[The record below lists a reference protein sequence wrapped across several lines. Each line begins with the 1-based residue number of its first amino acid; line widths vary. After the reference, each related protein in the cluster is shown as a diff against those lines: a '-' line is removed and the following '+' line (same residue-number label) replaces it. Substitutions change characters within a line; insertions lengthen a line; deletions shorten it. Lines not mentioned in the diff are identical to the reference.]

1 MRLVFADS
9 DVEKVC
15 TDRRVAKKLFGG
27 NEPLVRSLFARL
39 SFLES
44 ARSIEEVRRYPG
56 MRFHSLRNI
65 GGRNLE
71 GFFAVDVKTV
81 REPWRII
88 LRLLDGNGNPF
99 EPCEIDKVAPF
110 IEILSVEEISKHYE

>member
-65 GGRNLE
+65 GGV
-71 GFFAVDVKTV
+71 FAVDVKTV

-88 LRLLDGNGNPF
+88 LQLLDGNGNPF

-110 IEILSVEEISKHYE
+110 IEILSVEEVSKHYE